1 MNGLFSAVTRISR
14 FRHGEGGAATGDDL
28 ISMADI
34 APRAL
39 SQEPISAGAEPG
51 VEFQKRKKRNQACPS
66 LMRCAPN
73 WRSI

>member
-14 FRHGEGGAATGDDL
+14 FRHGEGGAATGDAL

-39 SQEPISAGAEPG
+39 SQEPISALRA
-51 VEFQKRKKRNQACPS
+51 
-66 LMRCAPN
+66 
-73 WRSI
+73 RSQGLNFRRGRRGTRHAHP